1 MKILIKKKKS
11 FTKKDDLI
19 VLNDKNSD
27 LSQFKLTISEIN
39 FIKKSKK
46 KSHKL
51 ISIADNYL

>member
-39 FIKKSKK
+39 FIKKIKK
-46 KSHKL
+46 RNHT
-51 ISIADNYL
+51 N